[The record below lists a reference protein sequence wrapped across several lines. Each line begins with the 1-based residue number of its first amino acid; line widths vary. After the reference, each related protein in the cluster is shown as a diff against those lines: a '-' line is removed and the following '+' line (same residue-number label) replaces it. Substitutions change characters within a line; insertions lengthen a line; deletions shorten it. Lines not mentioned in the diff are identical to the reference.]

1 MPDCTISRSGA
12 PDTHVQHS
20 AWQACLT
27 LGFSAQDGITRLARR
42 EHCGPLRVQKPL
54 YPELPHVCHAIIVH
68 PPGGVVGGDR
78 LRIEADIG
86 PGAHAFLTT
95 PGAAKWYRGNGRSA
109 GQALVLNAG
118 AGASV
123 EWMPQETIF
132 FNEADVELDQRIA
145 LAADASYLGCEI
157 LCLGRQA
164 SGERFTRGRIRQ
176 HTRITRGGKLLWWEQ
191 GSLTPALAASPLG
204 MDENTVCAT
213 MIAVGDTPAGVLEP
227 LRALGA
233 ELQFGASRLRQLLT
247 VRYLGNDSETARELM
262 LAAWRIL
269 RPHLLQREAFEPR
282 SWRT

>member
-1 MPDCTISRSGA
+1 MPDSTISRTGGPA
-12 PDTHVQHS
+12 PHAQHS
-20 AWQACLT
+20 AWQARLT
-27 LGFSAQDGITRLARR
+27 LGFSAHHGTTRLTQR

-78 LRIEADIG
+78 LQIEADIG

-95 PGAAKWYRGNGRSA
+95 PGAAKWYRANGRSA

-132 FNEADVELDQRIA
+132 FNEAEVELDQRIA

-164 SGERFTRGRIRQ
+164 SGERFTRGCIRQ

-204 MDENTVCAT
+204 LAGNTVCAT
-213 MIAVGDTPAGVLEP
+213 MIAAGDMPAGVLQP
-227 LRALGA
+227 LRALSA
-233 ELQFGASRLRQLLT
+233 ELQFGVSRLRQLLT
-247 VRYLGNDSETARELM
+247 VRYLGGDSETARELM

-269 RPHLLQREAFEPR
+269 RPQLLQREAFEPR